1 MSTTLQFR
9 RGNSAA
15 AAAVT
20 GADGEIYINTQTKT
34 VHVHDGVTAGGFAL
48 ANASSVA
55 AKANAFINVVE
66 TSGGNVSIG
75 NTVTGCSFI
84 TVNGTQFT
92 VNTSYGL
99 SVTGG
104 INASGVAGLYGGAVA
119 YENVYLQGNT
129 YVTYNGGSGAL
140 FLDGKVYANGSLGL
154 SGQVLKTNGSGYTYW
169 GNTSTVSL
177 ASVAED
183 VLPSFNDV
191 FDLGSSS
198 KRWNDVFLT
207 GTVNVNGATLTGN
220 TVTAAGQ
227 PDTYNISTPANFVS
241 NAAVVSRTALVGDL
255 LFTNNMITPSSTAS
269 QYSGTANT
277 LLINGRVTI
286 TKGVAYTPS
295 TLATTGTV
303 DVDFNGN
310 AVLTQG
316 PLTGVVTYTGSSYT
330 AGSSV
335 TIRVTNG
342 STERSLSFPTN
353 WVFVGTKPST
363 IAANKVGI
371 LTVTSFGTTEADC
384 VAAWA
389 VMG

>member
-1 MSTTLQFR
+1 MATTLQFR

-20 GADGEIYINTQTKT
+20 GANGEIYINTQTKT
-34 VHVHDGVTAGGFAL
+34 IHVHDGTTAGGFAL

-55 AKANAFINVVE
+55 AKANVFVNVVE

-75 NTVTGCSFI
+75 NTVTGCSF
-84 TVNGTQFT
+84 VSVEGTNLT
-92 VNTSYGL
+92 VNT
-99 SVTGG
+99 T
-104 INASGVAGLYGGAVA
+104 SGVTVVNMAGLYGGAVA
-119 YENVYLQGNT
+119 YGNVSLQGNT
-129 YVTYNGGSGAL
+129 YITYNSGSGAL

-154 SGQVLKTNGSGYTYW
+154 SGQVLKTNSSGYTYW
-169 GNTSTVSL
+169 GNTSAVSL

-191 FDLGSSS
+191 FDLGSTT

-220 TVTAAGQ
+220 TVTAVGQ

-277 LLINGRVTI
+277 LLINGALTI
-286 TKGVAYTPS
+286 TNGLSFTPT
-295 TLATTGTV
+295 TLATTGIV
-303 DVDFNGN
+303 DISFTG
-310 AVLTQG
+310 AALRTQG
-316 PLTGVVTYTGSSYT
+316 PLTGAITYTGSSYT
-330 AGSSV
+330 TGCSV
-335 TIRVTNG
+335 TVRVTNG
-342 STERSLSFPTN
+342 ATERSVTFPTG
-353 WVFVGTKPST
+353 WTFVGTKPTS
-363 IAANKVGI
+363 IAASKTAI

-389 VMG
+389 VQQ

>member
-1 MSTTLQFR
+1 MPTSLQFR

-20 GADGEIYINTQTKT
+20 GANGEIYINTQTKT
-34 VHVHDGVTAGGFAL
+34 IHVHDGVTAGGFAL

-55 AKANAFINVVE
+55 AKANVYLNVVE
-66 TSGGNVSIG
+66 TSGGNVAIG

-84 TVNGTQFT
+84 TVNGTELS

-99 SVTGG
+99 SVTSDF
-104 INASGVAGLYGGAVA
+104 NVAGAAYLSGGTTLYS
-119 YENVYLQGNT
+119 NT
-129 YVTYNGGSGAL
+129 YIHYDSGSGAL
-140 FLDGKVYANGSLGL
+140 YLGGKLFANNSMGSA
-154 SGQVLKTNGSGYTYW
+154 GQVLKTNGTGYTYW
-169 GNTSTVSL
+169 GDGGASL

-183 VLPSFNDV
+183 ILPSFNDV
-191 FDLGSSS
+191 FDLGSSA

-220 TVTAAGQ
+220 TVTLDGS
-227 PDTYNISTPANFVS
+227 PNTYNISTAANFVS
-241 NAAVVSRTALVGDL
+241 NGAVVSRTALVGDL
-255 LFTNNMITPSSTAS
+255 LFTNNMITPSSSAS
-269 QYSGTANT
+269 QYAGTANT

-286 TKGVAYTPS
+286 TKGVTFTPS

-303 DVDFNGN
+303 DISFDSN

-316 PLTGVVTYTGSSYT
+316 PLTGDITYTGSSYA

-335 TIRVTNG
+335 TVRVTNG
-342 STERSLSFPTN
+342 STERSASFPTN
-353 WVFVGTKPST
+353 WVFVGTEPTT
-363 IAANKVGI
+363 IAANKTAI

-389 VMG
+389 VQG